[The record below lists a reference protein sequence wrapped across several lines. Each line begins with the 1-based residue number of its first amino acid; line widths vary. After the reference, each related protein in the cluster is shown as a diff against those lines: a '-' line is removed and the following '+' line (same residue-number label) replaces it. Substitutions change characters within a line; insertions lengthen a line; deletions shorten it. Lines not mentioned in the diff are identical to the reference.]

1 MNAKG
6 ILLLL
11 LFAGAA
17 HCVAAQDED
26 GDTGVPPMALYVQV
40 GKTLY
45 KGDSIP
51 DIVTPTL
58 YKYPPIKF
66 KSKRDEAKYNR
77 LVNNVKR
84 VLPYAKQARQILME
98 TGEYLATLPDEK
110 SRREHIDIV
119 EKGIKEQYKPVVKK
133 LTFSQG
139 KLLVKLIYRECN
151 QTSYEVVQAFLGSF
165 KAGYY
170 QFFAGLFGNSL
181 KKAYDPEGDDK
192 YTERVVRMVESGQ
205 L

>member
-1 MNAKG
+1 MEAKG
-6 ILLLL
+6 ILIALAL
-11 LFAGAA
+11 AGAA
-17 HCVAAQDED
+17 SGSAAQDGGAGEEA
-26 GDTGVPPMALYVQV
+26 VPVALYVHV
-40 GKTLY
+40 GKTVY

-51 DIVTPTL
+51 HIITPVL
-58 YKYPPIKF
+58 YKYPPMTF
-66 KSKRDEAKYNR
+66 KSKREEAKYNR
-77 LVNNVKR
+77 LVRNVKT
-84 VLPYAKQARQILME
+84 VLPYAKIARQTLIE
-98 TGEYLATLPDEK
+98 TGEYLETLPDEK
-110 SRREHIDIV
+110 SRKAHIERV
-119 EKGIKEQYKPVVKK
+119 EKDIKRRYKPVVKK

-139 KLLVKLIYRECN
+139 KLLVKLVCRECN

-181 KKAYDPEGDDK
+181 KKTYDPEGDDR

>member
-84 VLPYAKQARQILME
+84 AEAMAARGMSPCSSCGSSCAHAGGQAQ
-98 TGEYLATLPDEK
+98 
-110 SRREHIDIV
+110 
-119 EKGIKEQYKPVVKK
+119 
-133 LTFSQG
+133 
-139 KLLVKLIYRECN
+139 N
-151 QTSYEVVQAFLGSF
+151 QT
-165 KAGYY
+165 
-170 QFFAGLFGNSL
+170 GN
-181 KKAYDPEGDDK
+181 
-192 YTERVVRMVESGQ
+192 
-205 L
+205 

>member
-1 MNAKG
+1 
-6 ILLLL
+6 
-11 LFAGAA
+11 
-17 HCVAAQDED
+17 
-26 GDTGVPPMALYVQV
+26 MALYVQV

-110 SRREHIDIV
+110 SRKDSGKRH
-119 EKGIKEQYKPVVKK
+119 KGAI
-133 LTFSQG
+133 
-139 KLLVKLIYRECN
+139 
-151 QTSYEVVQAFLGSF
+151 QTCGEETY
-165 KAGYY
+165 
-170 QFFAGLFGNSL
+170 FFAG
-181 KKAYDPEGDDK
+181 
-192 YTERVVRMVESGQ
+192 
-205 L
+205 